1 MGSNWSDLRKQVPWK
16 AMIFGFLIPKGILFL
31 GVSLNMLFTGA
42 ILATLWCLAVSAVAY
57 MKERK
62 LNIFALFALAMIF
75 LRVVVILASKS
86 PALYLLAQALD
97 SALYGL
103 IFLASLLF
111 PRSIIQLL
119 AEASG
124 AIIPEAIR
132 KSPYY
137 EKAWRIITGVWAGTF
152 IFLAVIL
159 AALKMSSLKSVV
171 VVDML
176 ASWPLTISLIAFT
189 VLFPKWYW
197 KRTVAV
203 ADIPACTQE

>member
-1 MGSNWSDLRKQVPWK
+1 MIFMGSNWNDFKKQVPWK
-16 AMIFGFLIPKGILFL
+16 DMIFGFLIPKGILFL
-31 GVSLNMLFTGA
+31 GISLNMLFPGA
-42 ILATLWCLAVSAVAY
+42 ILAALWCLGVSATAY

-103 IFLASLLF
+103 IFLISLLF
-111 PRSIIQLL
+111 PRPLIQVL

-124 AIIPEAIR
+124 VIVPEAIR
-132 KSPYY
+132 KTPYY
-137 EKAWRIITGVWAGTF
+137 EKAWRITTGVWGLVF
-152 IFLAVIL
+152 IFLALIL
-159 AALKMSSLKSVV
+159 AVLKMGSLKSVV

-176 ASWPLTISLIAFT
+176 ASWPPTIALIAFT

-197 KRTVAV
+197 KRTVG
-203 ADIPACTQE
+203 DIPA